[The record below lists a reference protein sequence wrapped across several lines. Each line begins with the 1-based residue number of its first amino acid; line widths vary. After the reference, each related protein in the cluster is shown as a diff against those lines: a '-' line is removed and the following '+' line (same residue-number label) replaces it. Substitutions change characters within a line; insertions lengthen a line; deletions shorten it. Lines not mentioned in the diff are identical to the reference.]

1 MRRYSY
7 FILQDVKAEHLEGPG
22 SNGITVQIHVESV
35 SGMLW
40 NMHAGHRF
48 LSMGTTVTV
57 LRRFRQF
64 PRPVRS
70 GF

>member
-40 NMHAGHRF
+40 NMQQRYALRIPPN
-48 LSMGTTVTV
+48 V
-57 LRRFRQF
+57 LF
-64 PRPVRS
+64 S
-70 GF
+70 